1 MVRHRLV
8 SGLPES
14 LTPLPRSPAPPCTP
28 GIEGQQRTAP
38 HSSSFPLT
46 TAPFQTLHLDVWG
59 PFPVLG
65 PHQERYFLI
74 VVDHYSR
81 CTTIFPLQRKA
92 DVPTGLEPWLLAR
105 GGAQGLC
112 GGSPGAAADFRV
124 WGSLAHV
131 CAPGVNNLSARTHAC
146 VFLGFSLDASSLV
159 FYDPVTHQ
167 FFASQEVTFDESLYY
182 DRTRPHRGTDIFSP
196 LLFLTLEPPQVVP
209 VAPPPLR
216 VLPRQVCRTSLRN
229 RPPPKRPVLVMS
241 GGEGGAFVEGEGT
254 GAAVAGGVGSWDA
267 GGVGVEFTPVEDMA
281 ASTRRPR
288 LASPPG
294 FPSVPWFPP
303 RSSLRPVAGGCWR
316 HRGCRWW
323 MCWFWGLRGWIR
335 SGLRGH
341 GSNSRSRS
349 SLRFKCQERVEE
361 EPQQQHERLE
371 EESQPQ
377 QERAEEGSQLQEES
391 SLIVFHDPLS
401 DYLHAS
407 QHVVLEDRRFELGF
421 LVAPV
426 PHLYAIL
433 LASEGDPHA
442 EMATQEDA
450 KMAACLD
457 IPIPC
462 THAEAVSGP
471 WASYRIARKEAELAS
486 YRSTGTYVD
495 AVPPP
500 GANDIRGM
508 WLYKLFPS
516 WDLVAATS
524 TRELHDTLRTTLAA
538 LDFFPSSADPSP
550 FVRYGSTPFFVLV
563 YVDDL
568 VVATFDR
575 RALASMKE
583 ELQRR
588 HTCTDLGE
596 LQRYLGLQI
605 TRDMAARTITLTQS
619 HMVEQILT

>member
-209 VAPPPLR
+209 GVWAWSSLPWRTWQPRLGGLALRHPLASR
-216 VLPRQVCRTSLRN
+216 PSHGSLLVLLYGRL
-229 RPPPKRPVLVMS
+229 LEGA
-241 GGEGGAFVEGEGT
+241 GGT
-254 GAAVAGGVGSWDA
+254 GGVGGGCAGSGGAGA
-267 GGVGVEFTPVEDMA
+267 GGTGTLAPTPRTVRFLTCEQ
-281 ASTRRPR
+281 R
-288 LASPPG
+288 LLQ
-294 FPSVPWFPP
+294 FERVD
-303 RSSLRPVAGGCWR
+303 
-316 HRGCRWW
+316 
-323 MCWFWGLRGWIR
+323 
-335 SGLRGH
+335 
-341 GSNSRSRS
+341 
-349 SLRFKCQERVEE
+349 QERFERAR
-361 EPQQQHERLE
+361 QQQQEQE
-371 EESQPQ
+371 QSQ
-377 QERAEEGSQLQEES
+377 
-391 SLIVFHDPLS
+391 
-401 DYLHAS
+401 
-407 QHVVLEDRRFELGF
+407 
-421 LVAPV
+421 
-426 PHLYAIL
+426 
-433 LASEGDPHA
+433 GDPHA

-508 WLYKLFPS
+508 WLYKVKRPRGS
-516 WDLVAATS
+516 PLVFKARYVARGFNQQEGVEFFQTFAPTPKMTTLRMMLHIAAQCDY
-524 TRELHDTLRTTLAA
+524 ELHSLE
-538 LDFFPSSADPSP
+538 FPTA
-550 FVRYGSTPFFVLV
+550 FLQGSL
-563 YVDDL
+563 
-568 VVATFDR
+568 
-575 RALASMKE
+575 
-583 ELQRR
+583 
-588 HTCTDLGE
+588 H
-596 LQRYLGLQI
+596 
-605 TRDMAARTITLTQS
+605 
-619 HMVEQILT
+619 EQI